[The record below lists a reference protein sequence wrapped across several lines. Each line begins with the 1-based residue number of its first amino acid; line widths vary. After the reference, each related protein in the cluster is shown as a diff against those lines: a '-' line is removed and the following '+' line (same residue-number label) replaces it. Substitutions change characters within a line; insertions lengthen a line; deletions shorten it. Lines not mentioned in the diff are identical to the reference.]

1 MPKSKRDK
9 KISLTKTSKKGL
21 VLKQQIVQDVRNCV
35 EKYANIFLLSVHN
48 MRNSKLKD
56 IRAEWKDSRFFFG
69 KNKVIALALGKSPE
83 NEIAEGICKLSSAL
97 RGQCGLLFTNRSK
110 KEVLRSMDEYQE
122 MDYARS
128 GFIAQDTITLPE
140 GPMPDFSHSI
150 EPHLRQLGM
159 PTALQKG
166 VVTLIK
172 EYTVCKAGQSLT
184 PEQARILKL
193 LDKPLATFKL
203 IPLSVFSKKH
213 GYKRLKTWVN
223 RNEIEENTAKEM
235 EIEEVEEADDT

>member
-21 VLKQQIVQDVRNCV
+21 ALKQQIVEDVRSCV
-35 EKYANIFLLSVHN
+35 EKYDRIFLISVHN
-48 MRNSKLKD
+48 MRNNKLKD
-56 IRAEWKDSRFFFG
+56 LRGEWKDSRFFFG
-69 KNKVIALALGKSPE
+69 KNKIIALALGTVPE
-83 NEIAEGICKLSSAL
+83 NEAADGSHKLSKAL
-97 RGQCGLLFTNRSK
+97 KGQCGLLFTNRST
-110 KEVLRSMDEYQE
+110 KEVLNWMEEYE
-122 MDYARS
+122 EADFARS
-128 GFIAQDTITLPE
+128 GYVTSQSIVLPE
-140 GPMPDFSHSI
+140 GPMPDFPHSI

-172 EYTVCKAGQSLT
+172 EYVVCKKGQTLT

-203 IPLSVFSKKH
+203 LPLGVYSKKH
-213 GYKRLKTWVN
+213 GYKQLAVQNDAKEN
-223 RNEIEENTAKEM
+223 IEEDM
-235 EIEEVEEADDT
+235 EVEGTEEADNT

>member
-21 VLKQQIVQDVRNCV
+21 ALKQHIVEDVRNCV
-35 EKYANIFLLSVHN
+35 ERYHRIFLISVHN
-48 MRNSKLKD
+48 MRNNKLKD
-56 IRAEWKDSRFFFG
+56 LRAEWKDSRFFFG
-69 KNKVIALALGKSPE
+69 KNKVIALALGKSKE
-83 NEIAEGICKLSSAL
+83 NEVSDGLHKLSEAL
-97 RGQCGLLFTNRSK
+97 KGQCGLLFTNRTK
-110 KEVLRSMDEYQE
+110 KEVLKWMEEYE
-122 MDYARS
+122 VLEYARS
-128 GFIAQDTITLPE
+128 GFIIEETITLPE
-140 GPMPDFSHSI
+140 GPMPEFAHSL

-172 EYTVCKAGQSLT
+172 EYNVCKKGQALT

-203 IPLSVFSKKH
+203 SPLGIYSKKN
-213 GYKRLKTWVN
+213 GYKQLVSQNDAKKQVEQMDVEDTK
-223 RNEIEENTAKEM
+223 EN
-235 EIEEVEEADDT
+235 DNS

>member
-21 VLKQQIVQDVRNCV
+21 ALKQHIVEDVRSCV
-35 EKYANIFLLSVHN
+35 ERYHRIFIISVHN
-48 MRNSKLKD
+48 MRNNKLKD
-56 IRAEWKDSRFFFG
+56 LRAEWKDSRFFFG
-69 KNKVIALALGKSPE
+69 KNKVIALALGKSKE
-83 NEIAEGICKLSSAL
+83 NEISDGLHKLSEAL
-97 RGQCGLLFTNRSK
+97 KGQCGLLFTNRTK
-110 KEVLRSMDEYQE
+110 KEVLKWMEEYE
-122 MDYARS
+122 VLEYARS
-128 GFIAQDTITLPE
+128 GFIIDETITLPE
-140 GPMPDFSHSI
+140 GPMPDFAHSL

-172 EYTVCKAGQSLT
+172 EYTVCKKGQALT

-203 IPLSVFSKKH
+203 SPLGIYSKKN
-213 GYKRLKTWVN
+213 GYKQLASQNDAKKRVEQMDVEDTK
-223 RNEIEENTAKEM
+223 EN
-235 EIEEVEEADDT
+235 DNS

>member
-21 VLKQQIVQDVRNCV
+21 ALKQQIVEDVRNCV
-35 EKYANIFLLSVHN
+35 EKYARIFLLSVHN
-48 MRNSKLKD
+48 MRNNKLKD
-56 IRAEWKDSRFFFG
+56 LRSEWKDSRFFFG
-69 KNKVIALALGKSPE
+69 KNKVIALALGKSSE
-83 NEIAEGICKLSSAL
+83 NEVAENLHKLSLAL

-110 KEVLRSMDEYQE
+110 KEVLKWMREYE
-122 MDYARS
+122 EIDYARS
-128 GFIAQDTITLPE
+128 GFITQETITLPE
-140 GPMPDFSHSI
+140 GPIPDFSHSI

-172 EYTVCKAGQSLT
+172 EYTVCKIGQALT

-193 LDKPLATFKL
+193 LGKPLATFKL
-203 IPLSVFSKKH
+203 IPLGVFSKKY
-213 GYKRLKTWVN
+213 GYKQFISQDDVKENLEEQMAME
-223 RNEIEENTAKEM
+223 EID
-235 EIEEVEEADDT
+235 EIDNM

>member
-21 VLKQQIVQDVRNCV
+21 VLKQQIVEDVRNCV
-35 EKYANIFLLSVHN
+35 ERYTKIFLISVDN
-48 MRNSKLKD
+48 MRNNKLKD
-56 IRAEWKDSRFFFG
+56 LRGEWKDSRFFFG
-69 KNKVIALALGKSPE
+69 KNKVIALALGKSRE
-83 NEIAEGICKLSSAL
+83 DEVAEGLHKLSAAL
-97 RGQCGLLFTNRSK
+97 RGQCGLLFTNRPK
-110 KEVLRSMDEYQE
+110 KQVLEWMESYEEADH
-122 MDYARS
+122 ARS
-128 GFIAQDTITLPE
+128 GFVVNETVVLPE
-140 GPMPDFSHSI
+140 GPMPEFPHSI

-172 EYTVCKAGQSLT
+172 EYTVCKKGQTLT

-203 IPLSVFSKKH
+203 IPLGVFLKKH
-213 GYKRLKTWVN
+213 GYKQLMSQDFPKE
-223 RNEIEENTAKEM
+223 NEIEESM
-235 EIEEVEEADDT
+235 DVEETEETDDT

>member
-21 VLKQQIVQDVRNCV
+21 VLKQQIVEDVRNCA
-35 EKYANIFLLSVHN
+35 EKYASIFLVSVHN
-48 MRNSKLKD
+48 MRNNKLKD
-56 IRAEWKDSRFFFG
+56 LRAEWKDSRYFFG

-83 NEIAEGICKLSSAL
+83 TEVAEGLHKLSEAL
-97 RGQCGLLFTNRSK
+97 RGQCGLLFTNRPK
-110 KEVLRSMDEYQE
+110 KKVLEWMESYEE
-122 MDYARS
+122 ADYARS
-128 GFIAQDTITLPE
+128 GFIVDETIVLPKGPLPE
-140 GPMPDFSHSI
+140 FAHSI

-172 EYTVCKAGQSLT
+172 EYKVCKKGQTLT

-203 IPLSVFSKKH
+203 TPLGVFSKKH
-213 GYKRLKTWVN
+213 GYKQLVSEDDYPK
-223 RNEIEENTAKEM
+223 ENIM
-235 EIEEVEEADDT
+235 DVEETAEMDDT

>member
-21 VLKQQIVQDVRNCV
+21 VLKQQIVEDVRNCV
-35 EKYANIFLLSVHN
+35 EKYAHIFLLSVHN
-48 MRNSKLKD
+48 MRNSKLKA

-69 KNKVIALALGKSPE
+69 KNKVIALALGKSAE
-83 NEIAEGICKLSSAL
+83 NEIAQGLSKLSSAL
-97 RGQCGLLFTNRSK
+97 TGQCGLLFTNRTK
-110 KEVLRSMDEYQE
+110 KDVLKWMDEYQE

-128 GFIAQDTITLPE
+128 GFIAQETITLPE
-140 GPMPDFSHSI
+140 GPMPEFSHSI

-172 EYTVCKAGQSLT
+172 EYTVCKAGQQLT

-203 IPLSVFSKKH
+203 IPLSVYSKKH
-213 GYKRLKTWVN
+213 GYKRLKAWATRDKVK
-223 RNEIEENTAKEM
+223 ENTTKEM
-235 EIEEVEEADDT
+235 EIDEIEEADDI